1 MEACSGDRWC
11 GGVAPTHSGSDAR
24 FCFRKAKSRFRKQ
37 KLAFPGPSRGLPG
50 ASEELVQRSGGELCT
65 EVQLELK
72 EQLDEG
78 MITEA
83 EAAWTTIRCY
93 DLFSDD

>member
-1 MEACSGDRWC
+1 MKVLTGLLLVL
-11 GGVAPTHSGSDAR
+11 G
-24 FCFRKAKSRFRKQ
+24 
-37 KLAFPGPSRGLPG
+37 AFWGLPG

-78 MITEA
+78 MITEG
-83 EAAWTTIRCY
+83 EAAWIAIRCY

>member
-1 MEACSGDRWC
+1 MRTLPGLLLVL
-11 GGVAPTHSGSDAR
+11 G
-24 FCFRKAKSRFRKQ
+24 
-37 KLAFPGPSRGLPG
+37 AFWGLPG

-83 EAAWTTIRCY
+83 EAAWTAIRCY

>member
-1 MEACSGDRWC
+1 MKTLTRLLLTL
-11 GGVAPTHSGSDAR
+11 GVFWA
-24 FCFRKAKSRFRKQ
+24 
-37 KLAFPGPSRGLPG
+37 LLG
-50 ASEELVQRSGGELCT
+50 ASGKPSQRSGSQLCR

-78 MITEA
+78 MITEG
-83 EAAWTTIRCY
+83 EAAWIAIRCY